1 MEYSLITESKYL
13 AIDANH
19 STVNKN
25 HSFDRLVLRM
35 GFCQQHDSLWACKKL
50 DGCGTINLIEEKE
63 DLGEINEPVKQ
74 AIVAYLIV

>member
-35 GFCQQHDSLWACKKL
+35 GCC
-50 DGCGTINLIEEKE
+50 
-63 DLGEINEPVKQ
+63 
-74 AIVAYLIV
+74 